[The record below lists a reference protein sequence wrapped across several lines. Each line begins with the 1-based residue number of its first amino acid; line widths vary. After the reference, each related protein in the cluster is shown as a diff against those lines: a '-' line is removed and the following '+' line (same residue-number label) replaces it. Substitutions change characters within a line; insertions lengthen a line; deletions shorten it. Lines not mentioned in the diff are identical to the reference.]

1 MWLTELA
8 RAGGLGNRTAMT
20 PPPLSLTRMW
30 RNTSWVMTVASSTN
44 AASLIAPPLDKR
56 KWGKWMVRR
65 DHTGRTDLGYNED
78 DCKCKGLLNA
88 AEDDSNVIAWNNEN
102 E

>member
-1 MWLTELA
+1 MDT
-8 RAGGLGNRTAMT
+8 
-20 PPPLSLTRMW
+20 
-30 RNTSWVMTVASSTN
+30 
-44 AASLIAPPLDKR
+44 R

-65 DHTGRTDLGYNED
+65 DHTGRTDLAYNED